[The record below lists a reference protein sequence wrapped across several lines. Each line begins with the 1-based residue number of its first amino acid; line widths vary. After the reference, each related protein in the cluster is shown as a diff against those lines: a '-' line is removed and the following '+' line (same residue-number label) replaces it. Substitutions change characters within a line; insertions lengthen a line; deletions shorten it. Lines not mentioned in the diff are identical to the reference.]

1 MRITKLIVLLT
12 VILNYNLVNCDFN
25 TTAASKVSIAF
36 TDTFNETILMKEHE
50 ELMNMVNAF
59 YRDLNKMLQKNKS
72 KKEIFRNNKGVKGTT
87 RSILRTAS
95 FATNS
100 NFNQSISTNSTL
112 KPHKLP
118 DYVSQPLF
126 PIPEITRNIL
136 HAKPVST
143 PRRTTFK
150 PSTVTLQ
157 PKQSSYESTFA
168 IPSIPI
174 YYKDKR
180 HFTVALPT
188 RSEPEQ
194 FTFRSVNSSSQSPS
208 KTVASAPNLKEE
220 SKYFFVPWNE
230 RNGDETLATIINFQ
244 NAFKVGQITSINYTL

>member
-36 TDTFNETILMKEHE
+36 TDTFNETVLMKEHE

-87 RSILRTAS
+87 RSNLRTAS

-118 DYVSQPLF
+118 DYISQPLF
-126 PIPEITRNIL
+126 PIPVITRNIL
-136 HAKPVST
+136 HAKSVST
-143 PRRTTFK
+143 LRTTFK
-150 PSTVTLQ
+150 PSTVTLH

-174 YYKDKR
+174 YYKDKL

-188 RSEPEQ
+188 RTEPEQ
-194 FTFRSVNSSSQSPS
+194 FPFRSVNSSSQLPS
-208 KTVASAPNLKEE
+208 KTVASAPNLKAE
-220 SKYFFVPWNE
+220 SERFFVPWNE
-230 RNGDETLATIINFQ
+230 SNGDETLAAIIHFQ
-244 NAFKVGQITSINYTL
+244 NAFKVEQITSINYTL

>member
-12 VILNYNLVNCDFN
+12 LILNYNLVNCDFN
-25 TTAASKVSIAF
+25 TTAPSKVSIAF

-59 YRDLNKMLQKNKS
+59 NRDLNKMLQKNKS
-72 KKEIFRNNKGVKGTT
+72 KKEIFRNNKGLKGTR

-100 NFNQSISTNSTL
+100 NYNQSISTNSTL
-112 KPHKLP
+112 KLYKLP

-126 PIPEITRNIL
+126 PIPEITRNIV

-143 PRRTTFK
+143 PRTTFK

-174 YYKDKR
+174 YYKDKL
-180 HFTVALPT
+180 HFTVTLPT

-194 FTFRSVNSSSQSPS
+194 FPFRSVNSSSQSPS
-208 KTVASAPNLKEE
+208 KTVASAPNLKAE
-220 SKYFFVPWNE
+220 SERFFVPWNE
-230 RNGDETLATIINFQ
+230 SNGDETLAAIINFQ